1 MRDHSGY
8 IEKTR
13 HEAMQDVLDTW
24 EFTRR
29 VERVDVPDALG
40 RVAAAD
46 VFSLNTLPNKLTSNM
61 DGIAVRFDAFE
72 AAGPD
77 GPDTSMWVRGRDWQF
92 CNTGIGM
99 PDDFDTAIAIEGVE
113 VSDDNEHVVLHRL
126 PERRG
131 QSTTPIGANLREGD
145 LLVRA
150 GEQLTPALLS
160 VLNMGGHTQ
169 VDVVARPIVAFIPTG
184 NELVDAGQP
193 LPEGKNVESNAVMI
207 CAKLAQWGAEP
218 LRYPILPD
226 NWDQIEQTLAD
237 AAQKADVVVINAG
250 SSKGSDDFTCEIL
263 EKNGRMLHHMLAQG
277 PGRHCSAAILDGK
290 PVIGISGPPMGAEFT
305 TDWMVKPLVDRYLGL
320 PGDYPPMVFARMEA
334 EPGFWPEAV
343 QVVKRG
349 IAWRDDDDQLWA
361 RVLDPGERPILRELD
376 QANCFITFGRGVDR
390 WEAGEWH
397 PVELR
402 WPYLNA

>member
-40 RVAAAD
+40 RVAAVD

-77 GPDTSMWVRGRDWQF
+77 GSDTSMWVRGRDWQF

-150 GEQLTPALLS
+150 GEQLTVFVPENLDLRVDHQGMRSHISPQRPVIFIIGSCLHALKRNKQGASPA
-160 VLNMGGHTQ
+160 
-169 VDVVARPIVAFIPTG
+169 
-184 NELVDAGQP
+184 
-193 LPEGKNVESNAVMI
+193 
-207 CAKLAQWGAEP
+207 
-218 LRYPILPD
+218 
-226 NWDQIEQTLAD
+226 
-237 AAQKADVVVINAG
+237 
-250 SSKGSDDFTCEIL
+250 EIL
-263 EKNGRMLHHMLAQG
+263 
-277 PGRHCSAAILDGK
+277 
-290 PVIGISGPPMGAEFT
+290 F
-305 TDWMVKPLVDRYLGL
+305 LGL
-320 PGDYPPMVFARMEA
+320 RAFPYASA
-334 EPGFWPEAV
+334 
-343 QVVKRG
+343 
-349 IAWRDDDDQLWA
+349 
-361 RVLDPGERPILRELD
+361 
-376 QANCFITFGRGVDR
+376 GVDR
-390 WEAGEWH
+390 VGEIQNENGFH
-397 PVELR
+397 VFLM
-402 WPYLNA
+402 